1 MPKLINRDETKPP
14 GMASSV
20 TKTYEDH
27 FSYDDRLGELFVVV
41 QGLEAKLDEIHGQ
54 ITGQLKP
61 FYSVE
66 EVASLVDRSA
76 YTVRR
81 WVSEGLIKAVRVP
94 GTGSKGRLL
103 IPREELKKLIVL
115 GSARAFRRRWSASR
129 LVAGRLVHL

>member
-1 MPKLINRDETKPP
+1 MPKQISREKTKPP

-66 EVASLVDRSA
+66 EFMAFDKDRSLLAKERRDFTAFEQQSRESLEEQSAATREKEKQSEARAIELASLADD
-76 YTVRR
+76 
-81 WVSEGLIKAVRVP
+81 
-94 GTGSKGRLL
+94 
-103 IPREELKKLIVL
+103 LKKTP
-115 GSARAFRRRWSASR
+115 
-129 LVAGRLVHL
+129 